1 MRGIRS
7 HCQKIQDDSVFD
19 MIYNISVV
27 MGSKNRKNLIK
38 ATINSIRNN
47 GFNGNIEIIVV
58 DGGSTDGTCD
68 WLAKQKDVFTIIQ
81 PNYSVVNEKGIKVRA
96 HSWGEFMNIGF
107 KATHSDYIC
116 MVSDDLILAPGCLQ
130 KGYDEMKTRIENG
143 EKIGGGA
150 FYFREYPRDYFYR
163 VGLTY
168 KDYININHGFL
179 YKPALS
185 YIGWLDES
193 SYNFYYGDVD
203 TAIRLNEKGWDTVV
217 LEGCYALHLSHLPTR
232 KSKVPEWYYEDRN
245 TFLHKY
251 DVRPTKD
258 RMESPVSGL
267 SISHAPFWKNAPINV
282 LWGYVLRFYDKMRRY
297 EK

>member
-1 MRGIRS
+1 M
-7 HCQKIQDDSVFD
+7 
-19 MIYNISVV
+19 SVV

-47 GFNGNIEIIVV
+47 GFNGNVEIIVV

-81 PNYSVVNEKGIKVRA
+81 PNYSVVNDKGIKVRA

-130 KGYDEMKTRIENG
+130 KGYDEIKRRIDNS

-150 FYFREYPRDYFYR
+150 FFFREYPRKKDFYVGR
-163 VGLTY
+163 VFN
-168 KDYININHGFL
+168 DYININHGFF

-185 YIGWLDES
+185 DVGWLDES
-193 SYNFYYGDVD
+193 TYNFYCGDGD
-203 TAIRLNEKGWDTVV
+203 ISIRLNENGWITIP
-217 LEGCYALHLSHLPTR
+217 LHHCFALHLSHHPMR
-232 KSKVPEWYYEDRN
+232 KSSVPQWLVADIEVYHRKYDYYEKKGGADMN
-245 TFLHKY
+245 NDT
-251 DVRPTKD
+251 P
-258 RMESPVSGL
+258 
-267 SISHAPFWKNAPINV
+267 SINAAPFWKYAFSQV
-282 LWGYVLRFYDKMRRY
+282 LVGFFMRWYDKIILKR
-297 EK
+297 